1 MTIEDLSQYRLDAS
15 LERAV
20 HAQDWDV
27 MRQLLNAGANVHHR
41 DGWLMRQAIQAE
53 RADIVEF
60 LLARGS
66 DRMASDS
73 IRSLAQNSGN
83 PDIISLFQ
91 AGSPS
96 RRKMA
101 A

>member
-1 MTIEDLSQYRLDAS
+1 MIVDDLNQHRLDNA
-15 LERAV
+15 LERTV
-20 HAQDWDV
+20 LAQDWEA
-27 MRQLLNAGANVHHR
+27 MRRLLNAGANIHHR

-66 DRMASDS
+66 DRMESDS
-73 IRSLAQNSGN
+73 IRALAHKTGN

-91 AGSPS
+91 AGNRSI
-96 RRKMA
+96 RRMA

>member
-1 MTIEDLSQYRLDAS
+1 MHTEDFSQDRLDHA

-20 HAQDWDV
+20 LAQNWND
-27 MRQLLNAGANVHHR
+27 MRQLLDVGANVHHR

-53 RADIVEF
+53 RTDIIKF

-66 DRMASDS
+66 DRMASDF
-73 IRSLAQNSGN
+73 ICALAHKTGN

-91 AGSPS
+91 AGNRSI
-96 RRKMA
+96 RRMA

>member
-1 MTIEDLSQYRLDAS
+1 MHTEDFSQDRLDQA

-20 HAQDWDV
+20 LAQRWND
-27 MRQLLNAGANVHHR
+27 MRQLLDVGANIHHR

-53 RADIVEF
+53 RADIAEF

-73 IRSLAQNSGN
+73 IRALAQKAGN

-91 AGSPS
+91 AGNRST
-96 RRKMA
+96 RKKA

>member
-1 MTIEDLSQYRLDAS
+1 MIDDDLNQHRLDNA
-15 LERAV
+15 LERTV
-20 HAQDWDV
+20 LAQDWEA
-27 MRQLLNAGANVHHR
+27 MRRLLNAGANIHHR

-73 IRSLAQNSGN
+73 IRALAHKTGN
-83 PDIISLFQ
+83 HDIISLFQ
-91 AGSPS
+91 AGNRSI
-96 RRKMA
+96 RKMA